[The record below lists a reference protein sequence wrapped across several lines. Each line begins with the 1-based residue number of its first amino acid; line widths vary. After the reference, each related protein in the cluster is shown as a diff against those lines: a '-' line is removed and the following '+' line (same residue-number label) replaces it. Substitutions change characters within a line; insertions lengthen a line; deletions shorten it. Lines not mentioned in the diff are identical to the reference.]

1 MIGRNSHV
9 QTCDIMPGTQSVSI
23 WEGHTVQWEEHNLDT
38 TSNVALA
45 LKSSVPLDKVPAY

>member
-9 QTCDIMPGTQSVSI
+9 QTCEIMPGTQSVSI